1 MFGFHKRNRSLIPV
15 KGIDALEASEK
26 HMLILQEDELDY
38 ESEDDNT
45 TEEQLEQEKQSG
57 HNQTPRTRRNM
68 IMIYLLFLAEAIM
81 SSSLSTQIM
90 VLVPSSI
97 GCVDMDVPF
106 LRSVLQCAYFLGSA
120 MGLFWGLV
128 ADRWGRR
135 KVAMLGLA
143 GMGSCCLG
151 MGFATSLP
159 AFTGL
164 RFLAGM
170 LTSAVTVSGLAMLA
184 DSTHGSKERVSAVSR
199 LPVVALGGS
208 IGPLAAQIMRCVGE
222 RSNVGVF
229 ARFPGLSSQLA
240 CAGFVLSIALAEVF
254 LLKEVCGSSYHACNF
269 ACNY

>member
-26 HMLILQEDELDY
+26 QMLILQEEELGY
-38 ESEDDNT
+38 ETEDDSDIKEDNEFGQQRST
-45 TEEQLEQEKQSG
+45 
-57 HNQTPRTRRNM
+57 RDRRNL

-90 VLVPSSI
+90 VLVPSAT
-97 GCVDMDVPF
+97 GCVDMNVSF

-120 MGLFWGLV
+120 MGVFWGFV

-135 KVAMLGLA
+135 YVAMLGLL
-143 GMGSCCLG
+143 GMGACCLG

-159 AFTGL
+159 DFTAL

-170 LTSAVTVSGLAMLA
+170 VSSAVTVSGLAMLA
-184 DSTHGSKERVSAVSR
+184 DLTHGSDERVKAVAR

-208 IGPLAAQIMRCVGE
+208 VGPLAAQIMRCVGE
-222 RSNVGVF
+222 SSRVGVF
-229 ARFPGLSSQLA
+229 ARFPGLSSQIA
-240 CAGFVLSIALAEVF
+240 CASFVLSIGVAEFF
-254 LLKEVCGSSYHACNF
+254 LLKEVCGIVYATHSNH
-269 ACNY
+269 CNY